1 MNAVVATTI
10 FAVFMVG
17 TVGLGLLAVRRRT
30 GGGIA
35 EWSVGGRS
43 LGAVFIW
50 VLMAGESYTSFSYL
64 GAAGWGYNYGA
75 PVLYVVAYMSCGYAV
90 GYVVGPM
97 LWGYARRHDLVG
109 ITDILAHRF
118 GRPWLGALTA
128 VLATVFLLPYIQLQ
142 ITGMGVV
149 VSTISYGAISLDW
162 GYFIAFAVT
171 TGFVVVSGLRGSAWV
186 SVLKDVLVIGTLGF
200 LAVYVPLHYFDG
212 YGPLLD
218 RLVAQ
223 KAEWLTLPGH
233 GGGGAGGSGLG
244 TAWFITTSLLNALTV
259 VIFPTTVAGYLGA
272 RSADALRRNA
282 IWLPAYNVLLFI
294 PMLLGMAALF
304 VVPGLTGAGSNL
316 ALFRLVVD
324 SLPAWAVGII
334 GVAAALSS
342 IVPMAVFMLVIGT
355 MWGRSVLSLVPRWQ
369 ARQKGAAQVV
379 VVVAGAGAL
388 VLTYAAP
395 NTLVRLSLISYE
407 GMAQLLPMVLLGLVW
422 RRLTLTGGLSGLTVG
437 VGTVCALVFTG
448 HDPVWGVNAGIVAL
462 AANLAVALAVT
473 FATKPDA
480 DQRADADVLARDS
493 LESSESEFRE
503 SESLESESIDSG
515 DSSESG
521 ESLGSRASGD
531 ARDSPHGVDV
541 ISASSD
547 GAPRGAAS
555 AD

>member
-1 MNAVVATTI
+1 MNAAVATSI
-10 FAVFMVG
+10 FGVFMVA
-17 TVGLGLLAVRRRT
+17 TVVLGLLAVRGRGGS
-30 GGGIA
+30 GGGLA

-50 VLMAGESYTSFSYL
+50 ILMAGESYTSFSYL

-75 PVLYVVAYMSCGYAV
+75 PVLYVAAYLSCGYAL
-90 GYVVGPM
+90 GYVVGPL
-97 LWGYARRHDLVG
+97 LWRYARRHDLVS
-109 ITDILAHRF
+109 ITDIIAHRYD
-118 GRPWLGALTA
+118 RPWLGALVA

-149 VSTISYGAISLDW
+149 VSTISYGAISLNW
-162 GYFIAFAVT
+162 GYFVGFAVT

-218 RLVAQ
+218 RIVTERR
-223 KAEWLTLPGH
+223 EWLTLPGH
-233 GGGGAGGSGLG
+233 GGGESGLG
-244 TAWFITTSLLNALTV
+244 TGWFISTSLLNALTV

-272 RSADALRRNA
+272 RDADVLRRNA

-294 PMLLGMAALF
+294 PMVLGMAALF

-342 IVPMAVFMLVIGT
+342 VVPMAVFMLVIGT

-369 ARQKGAAQVV
+369 TGSGQKAAAQVV
-379 VVVAGAGAL
+379 VVVAGTIAL
-388 VLTYAAP
+388 VMTYAAP

-407 GMAQLLPMVLLGLVW
+407 GMAQLLPMLLLGLVW
-422 RRLTLTGGLSGLTVG
+422 RRLTLVGALSGLVVG
-437 VGTVCALVFTG
+437 VGTVCGLVFTG
-448 HDPVWGVNAGIVAL
+448 NDPVWGTNAGLVAL
-462 AANLAVALAVT
+462 AVNLAVAVGVSWAG
-473 FATKPDA
+473 AGSQEDDRPD
-480 DQRADADVLARDS
+480 DEVLARDS
-493 LESSESEFRE
+493 L
-503 SESLESESIDSG
+503 
-515 DSSESG
+515 
-521 ESLGSRASGD
+521 
-531 ARDSPHGVDV
+531 DV
-541 ISASSD
+541 E
-547 GAPRGAAS
+547 RGRRV
-555 AD
+555 